1 MNRNAKLYCYLP
13 VVFIEKVLVAI
24 PADLWYMFVLQG
36 GEDMKNKLLNDLYD
50 CFYTPPALSSE
61 HQEVEECH
69 QALITALENPE
80 RRLVLRIIDA
90 KDHIIADTSIDSFI
104 SGFRLAWRLCTELNH
119 YENERPVSCR
129 AGKELGADFIYEE
142 EDEI

>member
-1 MNRNAKLYCYLP
+1 MQN
-13 VVFIEKVLVAI
+13 
-24 PADLWYMFVLQG
+24 M
-36 GEDMKNKLLNDLYD
+36 LLNDLYD
-50 CFYTPPALSSE
+50 CFYTPPVFSTE

-69 QALITALENPE
+69 QALIKALEKPE

-90 KDHIIADTSIDSFI
+90 KDYIIADTSIDSFI
-104 SGFRLAWRLCTELNH
+104 SGFRLAWKLFTELNH

-129 AGKELGADFIYEE
+129 ADKELGAHFICEE

>member
-1 MNRNAKLYCYLP
+1 MRISSQVHCRQKEIC
-13 VVFIEKVLVAI
+13 IEKVLVAF

-36 GEDMKNKLLNDLYD
+36 GEEMQNKLLNDLYD
-50 CFYTPPALSSE
+50 CFYTPPTLSSE

-69 QALITALENPE
+69 QALIKALEKPE
-80 RRLVLRIIDA
+80 RRLVLQIIDA

-104 SGFRLAWRLCTELNH
+104 SGFRLAWKLFTELNH

-129 AGKELGADFIYEE
+129 ADKEMGAHFICEE
-142 EDEI
+142 EDAI

>member
-1 MNRNAKLYCYLP
+1 
-13 VVFIEKVLVAI
+13 
-24 PADLWYMFVLQG
+24 
-36 GEDMKNKLLNDLYD
+36 MKNKLLNDLYD
-50 CFYTPPALSSE
+50 CFYTPPARSSE

-69 QALITALENPE
+69 QALIKALEKPE

-104 SGFRLAWRLCTELNH
+104 SGFRLAWKLFTELNH

-129 AGKELGADFIYEE
+129 ADKELGAHFICEE

>member
-1 MNRNAKLYCYLP
+1 
-13 VVFIEKVLVAI
+13 
-24 PADLWYMFVLQG
+24 
-36 GEDMKNKLLNDLYD
+36 MKNELLKAMYD
-50 CFYTPPALSSE
+50 CFYIPPEFRAQKRE
-61 HQEVEECH
+61 IEECRRELTE
-69 QALITALENPE
+69 ALDKPE

-104 SGFRLAWRLCTELNH
+104 SGFRLAWKLFTELNH

-129 AGKELGADFIYEE
+129 ADKELGAYFICEE

>member
-1 MNRNAKLYCYLP
+1 M
-13 VVFIEKVLVAI
+13 
-24 PADLWYMFVLQG
+24 Q
-36 GEDMKNKLLNDLYD
+36 NKLLKDLYD

-69 QALITALENPE
+69 QALIKVLEKPE

-90 KDHIIADTSIDSFI
+90 KDHIIEDTSIDSFI
-104 SGFRLAWRLCTELNH
+104 SGFRLAWKLFTELNH

-129 AGKELGADFIYEE
+129 ADKELGVHFICEE
-142 EDEI
+142 EDKI